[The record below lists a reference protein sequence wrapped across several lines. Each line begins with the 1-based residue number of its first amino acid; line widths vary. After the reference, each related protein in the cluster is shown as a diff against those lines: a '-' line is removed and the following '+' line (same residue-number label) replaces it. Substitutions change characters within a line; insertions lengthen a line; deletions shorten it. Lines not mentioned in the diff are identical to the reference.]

1 MKNPLVLPLI
11 IVSVVAGVE
20 AVALVMLA
28 SRDRAAPPPV
38 QQATAPPP
46 VQQTT
51 VPPAVQQTTAAPPVQ
66 QANPPPAQAPADHAP
81 PVKVAPPAT
90 APSTPSEGVARGR
103 KGQRV
108 ESAGFG
114 ITVEELTDQPT
125 YPNLLTLG
133 PDERYLALLVVVD
146 NNTGGNVGLY
156 PAQFVLH
163 DNKGFEYDRGLPV
176 KQPTL
181 EWRTMGNRESIRG
194 YIDFVVPKSAKG
206 LTLIYSDVPAAGS
219 KPIHIELE

>member
-1 MKNPLVLPLI
+1 LDVRNPLALPLL
-11 IVSVVAGVE
+11 IVSLVAGVE
-20 AVALVMLA
+20 AVALLA
-28 SRDRAAPPPV
+28 LVSRRPHAQPVVQQASLPPPPTQPGPQAQFPAPPAESAAPASAAPP
-38 QQATAPPP
+38 
-46 VQQTT
+46 TT
-51 VPPAVQQTTAAPPVQ
+51 LPAS
-66 QANPPPAQAPADHAP
+66 
-81 PVKVAPPAT
+81 
-90 APSTPSEGVARGR
+90 PSDGVARGR

-114 ITVEELTDQPT
+114 ITVEEITDQPT

-133 PDERYLALLVVVD
+133 PDARYLALLVVVD

-156 PAQFVLH
+156 PAQFILH
-163 DNKGFEYDRGLPV
+163 DEKGFEYDRGLPV

-219 KPIHIELE
+219 KPIHIELEE